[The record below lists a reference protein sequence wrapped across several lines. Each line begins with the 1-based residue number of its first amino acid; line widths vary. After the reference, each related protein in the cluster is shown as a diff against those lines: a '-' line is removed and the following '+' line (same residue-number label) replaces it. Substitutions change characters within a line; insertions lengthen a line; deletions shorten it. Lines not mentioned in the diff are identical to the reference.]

1 MDLQKVDVEI
11 KWPFKLFLG
20 GGSGVGKTTFCV
32 KFIKN
37 LKKKFV
43 AFLHLTFFYYIMNTN
58 HSMMK

>member
-32 KFIKN
+32 KFIKKI
-37 LKKKFV
+37 KKIV
-43 AFLHLTFFYYIMNTN
+43 VSLHLTFFYYIMNIN
-58 HSMMK
+58 HSTMK